1 MNRREF
7 LRRIALIG
15 IGAAAFPFFPAV
27 VKASWYIP
35 SALPGVTI
43 RPTYLKFG
51 PLENRFVTDCIVV
64 HHIGMAN
71 NDDVSA
77 ETVHQWHLNN
87 GWSGIGYHFLIRK
100 DGTIEEG
107 RPLGTVGAHVYG
119 ENRHTVGI
127 NLVGNFESA
136 VPTEAQKTTA
146 AHLIASLCTVYQL
159 DPVWESTV
167 KGHCD
172 LNATACPGRYLYAQ
186 MPDIVQ
192 QARTYYASEEL
203 QAERLRIAQRGQE
216 QQGIRMR
223 EQMES
228 AQRRNGIPRPTHP
241 APSTPNPPMRPPSE
255 KPTLKPN
262 KRPDVP
268 KPNARP
274 EQRRIAM

>member
-136 VPTEAQKTTA
+136 VPTEAQKTAA

-203 QAERLRIAQRGQE
+203 QAERLRIAHRGQE

-255 KPTLKPN
+255 KPTLNPN

>member
-136 VPTEAQKTTA
+136 VPTEAQKTAA

-203 QAERLRIAQRGQE
+203 QAERLHIAQRGQE

>member
-51 PLENRFVTDCIVV
+51 PLENRFVTDSIVV

-136 VPTEAQKTTA
+136 VPTEAQKTAA

-203 QAERLRIAQRGQE
+203 QAERLRIAERGQE